1 MTSSINEKIK
11 AQVKQKKVDMK
22 AAESDTNTV
31 LINTEGEKTPTKK
44 AKKTAV
50 KKKTVKKKTVTKKK
64 TTKRKE

>member
-31 LINTEGEKTPTKK
+31 LINTEGEKTPIKK
-44 AKKTAV
+44 A
-50 KKKTVKKKTVTKKK
+50 KKTVKKKKVTKKK
-64 TTKRKE
+64 TTKSKE

>member
-31 LINTEGEKTPTKK
+31 LINTEGEKTPTKN
-44 AKKTAV
+44 AKKAAV
-50 KKKTVKKKTVTKKK
+50 KNKTVTKKL
-64 TTKRKE
+64 